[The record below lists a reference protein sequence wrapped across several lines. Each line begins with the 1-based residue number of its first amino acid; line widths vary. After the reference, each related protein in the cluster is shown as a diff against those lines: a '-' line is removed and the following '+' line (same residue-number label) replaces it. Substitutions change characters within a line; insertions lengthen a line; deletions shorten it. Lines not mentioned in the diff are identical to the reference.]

1 LKFGRGEN
9 VEPETAW
16 ERRIMAES
24 LVFERYG
31 LPVDL
36 AFERPAHDFQA
47 HAAIVQGR
55 NKAEEEESK
64 KADRE
69 AQNARNSAS

>member
-1 LKFGRGEN
+1 MKFGRGQN

-31 LPVDL
+31 CPVDL
-36 AFERPAHDFQA
+36 AHERPAHDWQA
-47 HAAIVQGR
+47 HVAIVQGR
-55 NKAEEEESK
+55 NKREEEENK
-64 KADRE
+64 KAERE
-69 AQNARNSAS
+69 ANRAQNSAS